1 MQIKSTLFPDVLL
14 LQPKLFEDSRGFFYE
29 SFNQVHYKEAGISK
43 NFVQDNISRSIK
55 NTLRG
60 MHYQID
66 KPQAKLVSVIMGE
79 VFDVVVDIRKD
90 SPSFGKWFGQILN
103 DKNHYQLYIPEGFAH
118 GFCVLSDTA
127 DFMYKCTDYYYPNG
141 ERGIRF
147 DDPDVNIK
155 WPIDI
160 KHAILS
166 EKDKLYPR
174 LKS

>member
-1 MQIKSTLFPDVLL
+1 MQIKPTLFPEVLL
-14 LQPKLFEDSRGFFYE
+14 IKPRLFEDSRGFFYE
-29 SFNQVHYKEAGISK
+29 SFNQEQYKAGGITK

-66 KPQAKLVSVIMGE
+66 KPQAKLVSVTSGE
-79 VFDVVVDIRKD
+79 VFDVVVDIRKG
-90 SPSFGKWFGQILN
+90 SPTFGKWVGQILS
-103 DKNHYQLYIPEGFAH
+103 DKNHCQLYIPEGFAH

-127 DFMYKCTDYYYPNG
+127 DFMYKCTDYYYPQG

-147 DDPDVNIK
+147 DDPDVNIQ
-155 WPIDI
+155 WPIELS
-160 KHAILS
+160 KAILS
-166 EKDKLYPR
+166 DKDKVYPR